1 MDKMNQILYA
11 NHLIETNDY
20 SYIKK
25 SLQKKFITSGSF
37 VDVFE
42 KKISKYLN
50 CQYAVSCSNGTA
62 AIHLS
67 LIAANIKKGDVII
80 MPIINF
86 IASLSIS
93 KLFQA
98 KIFFADVDSNT
109 GQMTPEDLLYCI
121 NKNKIKKIKAVFTMY
136 LGGSSENSVEFWK
149 LKNKY
154 KFILIEDACHA
165 FGSSYIFNKKKYKIG
180 SCAHSDMSIFS
191 FHPAKTITTGE
202 VWALTTNNFKFFKK
216 AKIARSHGILR
227 NNKKIHWSYSINNF
241 GMNYR
246 LSDINCALGVS
257 QIKKVKRIIKKRHA
271 ISKKYNIYL
280 KKFSEF
286 VSIPEYKFSNLS
298 SNHLKILIFNLKKL
312 NCKKKDIFIF
322 FKKRN
327 IFLQYHYIPL
337 YKFKIFKLQNNIN
350 YPKAEQFYKKAIS
363 FPIYYSLKER
373 EIKYIFNCFSNF
385 IEKYKIK

>member
-1 MDKMNQILYA
+1 
-11 NHLIETNDY
+11 
-20 SYIKK
+20 
-25 SLQKKFITSGSF
+25 
-37 VDVFE
+37 
-42 KKISKYLN
+42 
-50 CQYAVSCSNGTA
+50 
-62 AIHLS
+62 
-67 LIAANIKKGDVII
+67 
-80 MPIINF
+80 
-86 IASLSIS
+86 
-93 KLFQA
+93 
-98 KIFFADVDSNT
+98 
-109 GQMTPEDLLYCI
+109 
-121 NKNKIKKIKAVFTMY
+121 MY

-165 FGSSYIFNKKKYKIG
+165 FGSSYIFNKKKHRIG

-202 VWALTTNNFKFFKK
+202 GGILTTNNFKFFKK

-227 NNKKIHWSYSINNF
+227 NNKKNHWTYSINNF

-257 QIKKVKRIIKKRHA
+257 QMKKVRKILKKRHA
-271 ISKKYNIYL
+271 ISKKYNTYL
-280 KKFSEF
+280 EKFSEF
-286 VSIPEYKFSNLS
+286 VSVPECKFSNLS

-312 NCKKKDIFIF
+312 NCKKKDIFVF

-350 YPKAEQFYKKAIS
+350 YPKAENFYKKAIS

-373 EIKYIFNCFSNF
+373 EITSIQVVLVVVVESLVRSKTKVWIRVKLKS
-385 IEKYKIK
+385 